1 MAIYKSSPLIP
12 DQKRPSAETPAP
24 GPDHIAPTSPTA
36 GTVTADHA
44 TTPAS
49 DSTAAETG
57 TATVKDMTPPAVLW
71 QNSAWGVTD
80 FGIESRVVM
89 ANGLRL
95 PCDIDAARLLRT
107 RAGMDGVSD
116 WGLHVASKSWCGN
129 PDEFVDA
136 LAQALRIHHPGQ
148 TAVDMAATAEAARR
162 LWARSRPDVRHHQA
176 APAAGPDWTDAY
188 PAEHRALLARE
199 GMPPGSDRRGRERE
213 FNESVIRLA
222 VDGLDEAHFRVAI
235 EHLKDDLFGDGP
247 PTEAE
252 IDIEMGLDFLLTDEI
267 RERPKPEGPPTPPR
281 PDAMERF
288 RKNKKPTEPGEAS

>member
-1 MAIYKSSPLIP
+1 MSIYKSNHLSPIRNGH
-12 DQKRPSAETPAP
+12 RPKLPAP

-49 DSTAAETG
+49 DSTAPTAG
-57 TATVKDMTPPAVLW
+57 TVTPPAVLW
-71 QNSAWGVTD
+71 RNEAWAVTD
-80 FGIESRVVM
+80 SGIESRVVM
-89 ANGLRL
+89 SNGLRL

-247 PTEAE
+247 PTAE
-252 IDIEMGLDFLLTDEI
+252 ECDIEMELDFLLTDEI